1 MAMETTAQRGAFSA
15 IYKARHLIR
24 RISTMHTTVKLPSVE
39 GETDF
44 RLTHHRLLNSNK
56 VKHMLMPI
64 IFPLWVNLCLMKK
77 VDTNTNL
84 HSERRRRSNVLLCTI
99 CLIH

>member
-15 IYKARHLIR
+15 IYKARYLIR

-39 GETDF
+39 GETNF
-44 RLTHHRLLNSNK
+44 RLTHRKLLNSKK

-64 IFPLWVNLCLMKK
+64 ISLLCL
-77 VDTNTNL
+77 TYA
-84 HSERRRRSNVLLCTI
+84 
-99 CLIH
+99 

>member
-1 MAMETTAQRGAFSA
+1 MAMETIAQRGLFST
-15 IYKARHLIR
+15 ICKVRYLIR

-39 GETDF
+39 GETNF
-44 RLTHHRLLNSNK
+44 RLTHRKLLNSKK
-56 VKHMLMPI
+56 VKHMLMSI
-64 IFPLWVNLCLMKK
+64 IFPLWVNLCLMIK

>member
-1 MAMETTAQRGAFSA
+1 MAMETIAQRGVFSA
-15 IYKARHLIR
+15 SCKAEYLIR
-24 RISTMHTTVKLPSVE
+24 RISAVHTTEKLPSVE
-39 GETDF
+39 GETIF
-44 RLTHHRLLNSNK
+44 RLTHQRLLNSKK

-64 IFPLWVNLCLMKK
+64 IFPLWVNLCLMIK

-84 HSERRRRSNVLLCTI
+84 HSERRSRSNVLLCTI